1 MKELNQYIRY
11 FVRLHE
17 NYSSSARSRLFR
29 ISSRLNDSVA
39 KLSTA
44 ERVSESDLY
53 YQMLNYSLDTVMRDL
68 KIEEIDSGT
77 SRDVYSNSGDFFVI
91 KIASNEI
98 GAVANEKEVAIFSR
112 SHGSGAQDIFL
123 NLYDYDRINK
133 YPVWTISEKVIPVS
147 DIEDI
152 NLLRKIFPTFDR
164 VVNSQ
169 ISNTDDFIEYVSKIY
184 SEISKHWG
192 LASDPATY
200 RDTGEIKSTKYKSMY
215 PDFDMNMFAQYV
227 TEYFEH
233 VLNRDSRLLDFDI
246 IPGEDLKRIAKG
258 LSIVS
263 TTDLHAGNLGIR
275 PSSNPSPDD
284 IVILDFDIDV

>member
-17 NYSSSARSRLFR
+17 NYSSNTRSRLFR
-29 ISSRLNDSVA
+29 ISSKLNDAVA
-39 KLSTA
+39 KLSTG
-44 ERVSESDLY
+44 ERVPESDLY

-68 KIEEIDSGT
+68 KIKEIDSGA
-77 SRDVYSNSGDFFVI
+77 SRDVYSNSEDFFVI

-133 YPVWTISEKVIPVS
+133 YPAWTISEKVFPV
-147 DIEDI
+147 DNINDI

-169 ISNTDDFIEYVSKIY
+169 INNANEFIEYVSEIY
-184 SEISKHWG
+184 SEISKYWG
-192 LASDPATY
+192 SASDPVTY
-200 RDTGEIKSTKYKSMY
+200 KDTDEIKSVKYKSMY
-215 PDFDMNMFAQYV
+215 PGIDMNKFEQYV
-227 TEYFEH
+227 TKYFEH
-233 VLNRDSRLLDFDI
+233 TLNRDPGLLDFEI

-258 LSIVS
+258 LSTVS

>member
-17 NYSSSARSRLFR
+17 NYSSNARSRLFR

-39 KLSTA
+39 KLSIA
-44 ERVSESDLY
+44 ESVSESDLY

-147 DIEDI
+147 DIDDI

-169 ISNTDDFIEYVSKIY
+169 INNTDDFIEYVSEIY
-184 SEISKHWG
+184 SEISKYWG
-192 LASDPATY
+192 SASDPVTY
-200 RDTGEIKSTKYKSMY
+200 KDTGGTKSTKYKSMY
-215 PDFDMNMFAQYV
+215 PGIDMNKFKQYV

-233 VLNRDSRLLDFDI
+233 VLNRDPGLLDFDVV
-246 IPGEDLKRIAKG
+246 PGEDLKRIAKG
-258 LSIVS
+258 LSTVS